1 MTKTTKIIIAVVVGI
16 LILGV
21 GYGLATFTTDTKT
34 TQTQT
39 VETSQTETP
48 TVEDTTEGITE
59 SAVDGYTMIEG
70 VPGKNNTG
78 DHNLELMVQAGI
90 KALDFTPDFW
100 YIDYFDGGGYA
111 ISITYTDQGHE
122 CNIIHQ
128 IDYDYNVVAQSTAID
143 GVIQSVEAL

>member
-1 MTKTTKIIIAVVVGI
+1 MTKTTKIIIAVVVGV

-21 GYGLATFTTDTKT
+21 GYGLATFTTDTNT

-39 VETSQTETP
+39 VETPQTETS
-48 TVEDTTEGITE
+48 TIENTTKGITD

-70 VPGKNNTG
+70 VPGKNNT
-78 DHNLELMVQAGI
+78 DDRNLELMVQAGI